1 MIKYIMKRILFMIP
15 TLLGVLILT
24 VFVIRCLPGNPISLF
39 LGEDATA
46 EQIAAYT
53 EAKGL
58 NEPVVV
64 QLGIAIKDFF
74 QGDLG
79 ESIIQH
85 RPVTEMIMEKFPST
99 VRLALAAICFSAF
112 CGIIMGILSAIHKGS
127 WIDKMVMGAS
137 TFFMSIPA
145 FLWALVLM
153 VVLGV
158 WLNWIPVISL
168 RGDGGLS
175 GLIAPALSL
184 GLSGAA
190 LIARTTRSSMLG
202 VLNEDY
208 IRTARA
214 KGLHETTIVCKHAL
228 KAASMPIITLIGIY
242 FADYLAGAVV
252 IETIFSRPGIGRM
265 LIDAIYSRDYAV
277 VQGTVTFY
285 AAIMILANLITDILY
300 YFIDPRIRASKLGHA
315 R

>member
-1 MIKYIMKRILFMIP
+1 
-15 TLLGVLILT
+15 
-24 VFVIRCLPGNPISLF
+24 
-39 LGEDATA
+39 
-46 EQIAAYT
+46 
-53 EAKGL
+53 
-58 NEPVVV
+58 
-64 QLGIAIKDFF
+64 
-74 QGDLG
+74 
-79 ESIIQH
+79 
-85 RPVTEMIMEKFPST
+85 
-99 VRLALAAICFSAF
+99 
-112 CGIIMGILSAIHKGS
+112 
-127 WIDKMVMGAS
+127 MVMGAS

>member
-1 MIKYIMKRILFMIP
+1 MC
-15 TLLGVLILT
+15 
-24 VFVIRCLPGNPISLF
+24 IR
-39 LGEDATA
+39 DR
-46 EQIAAYT
+46 
-53 EAKGL
+53 
-58 NEPVVV
+58 PVVV

-242 FADYLAGAVV
+242 FADY
-252 IETIFSRPGIGRM
+252 
-265 LIDAIYSRDYAV
+265 
-277 VQGTVTFY
+277 
-285 AAIMILANLITDILY
+285 
-300 YFIDPRIRASKLGHA
+300 
-315 R
+315 